1 MTAAGMFI
9 DYFTHNFITLTLLA
23 FLAAALIINRR
34 LAVPAAGYFIAGILT
49 ILLTTAVDSANLW
62 LQEGVILKDSPQA
75 RYTFRIIITVLERS
89 LRPLVLMILALI
101 VLPDRKLRLPM
112 SIPAIINFAVYS
124 IVGFGPYAD
133 DLIDP
138 YSPWHKGVVG
148 LTVIYVLMIY
158 LAALLLFS
166 IIYFKWDEMKRSVIV
181 FLMALQFIIVAI
193 MNLFGLPNEYVN
205 AVLAINILEYYFYL
219 SVIYQHEIHDE
230 ITKRNLTIAKN
241 KLSLLRSQMH
251 PHFVINALSII
262 RALVKRDNEK
272 AERGLED
279 FTDYL
284 SVHINAIQTEDLIDF
299 KTELRHVN
307 AYLSLVQADRSRHIE
322 VIYDLKITDFRLPP
336 LSLEPLIENAV
347 KYGTGIDDGVITIS
361 TEETPEAILI
371 RVADNGTGDPAQP
384 KKPESTGIGIS
395 NTRQRLAMICGGT
408 LAADRTDSGMIV
420 TITIPLKSEVTS

>member
-34 LAVPAAGYFIAGILT
+34 LAVPAAGYFVAGILT

-62 LQEGVILKDSPQA
+62 LQDGVILKYSPET
-75 RYTFRIIITVLERS
+75 RYTFRIIITVLDRS

-101 VLPDRKLRLPM
+101 VLPDRQLRLPM

-166 IIYFKWDEMKRSVIV
+166 IIYFKWDEMKRSVIA
-181 FLMALQFIIVAI
+181 FLIVLQFITVSV

-230 ITKRNLTIAKN
+230 IVKRNITITKN
-241 KLSLLRSQMH
+241 KLSM
-251 PHFVINALSII
+251 
-262 RALVKRDNEK
+262 
-272 AERGLED
+272 
-279 FTDYL
+279 
-284 SVHINAIQTEDLIDF
+284 
-299 KTELRHVN
+299 
-307 AYLSLVQADRSRHIE
+307 
-322 VIYDLKITDFRLPP
+322 
-336 LSLEPLIENAV
+336 
-347 KYGTGIDDGVITIS
+347 
-361 TEETPEAILI
+361 
-371 RVADNGTGDPAQP
+371 
-384 KKPESTGIGIS
+384 
-395 NTRQRLAMICGGT
+395 
-408 LAADRTDSGMIV
+408 
-420 TITIPLKSEVTS
+420 

>member
-1 MTAAGMFI
+1 MFI

-62 LQEGVILKDSPQA
+62 LQDGVILKDSPQA
-75 RYTFRIIITVLERS
+75 RYTFRIIITVLDRS
-89 LRPLVLMILALI
+89 LRPLVLMILSLI
-101 VLPDRKLRLPM
+101 VLPNRKLRLPM
-112 SIPAIINFAVYS
+112 SIPAIINFAVYF
-124 IVGFGPYAD
+124 IAGFGSNAD

-138 YSPWHKGVVG
+138 NSAWHKSVVG

-181 FLMALQFIIVAI
+181 FLMALQFIIVSI

-420 TITIPLKSEVTS
+420 TITIPVKSEVTS